1 MKILLTGSTGYI
13 GSNVLSFYKK
23 SHDIFLWKRG
33 YTFKE
38 AVSFN
43 PDLIIHSAGEI
54 YNKEKMI
61 ESNILLTYKLVE
73 AAEACKSKFIY
84 IGSSSEYGIK
94 PYDITENEP
103 LRPTTLYGA
112 TKASGSLIVYSSSI
126 PTIIARPFS
135 VYGKN
140 EPLRRFIP
148 KVYNA
153 IKYQKEINIYSGVH
167 DFIHIDDF
175 VKGIDLCKDILERK
189 NKEIVNFGTG
199 IQYSNLEIFNIMTR
213 LMGKT
218 TYFRILD
225 KKLND
230 YDTLHW
236 KCNPIYTRLEYGY
249 KAKTTIEEGLE
260 KYIRYR
266 ETTPE
271 KNIRY

>member
-13 GSNVLSFYKK
+13 GSNILSFYKK
-23 SHDIFLWKRG
+23 LHNIFLWRRDSNP
-33 YTFKE
+33 KE
-38 AVSFN
+38 AISFN

-54 YNKEKMI
+54 YNKEKMV

-112 TKASGSLIVYSSSI
+112 TKASGSLIVYSS
-126 PTIIARPFS
+126 PVPAVIARPFS

-140 EPLRRFIP
+140 EPLHRFIP
-148 KVYNA
+148 KIYNA
-153 IKYQKEINIYSGVH
+153 IKYQQEIKIYSGVH
-167 DFIHIDDF
+167 DFIYIDDF
-175 VKGIDLCKDILERK
+175 IKGIDLCKDILKTK

-199 IQYSNLEIFNIMTR
+199 SQYSNLEIFNIMTR
-213 LMGKT
+213 LMKET
-218 TYFRILD
+218 TSFRILNE
-225 KKLND
+225 KLNN

-236 KCNPIYTRLEYGY
+236 KCNPVYTRLEYGY

-266 ETTPE
+266 ETTSE